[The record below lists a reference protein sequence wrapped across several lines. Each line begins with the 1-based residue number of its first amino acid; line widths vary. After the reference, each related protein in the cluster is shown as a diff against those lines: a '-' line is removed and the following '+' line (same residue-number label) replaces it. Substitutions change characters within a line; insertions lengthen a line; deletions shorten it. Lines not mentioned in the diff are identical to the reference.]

1 MAARASLAPVSAVSV
16 AVVAR
21 NEESALPGLLD
32 DLRAQ
37 SYPHDRIELILV
49 DSMSE
54 DGTRAVME
62 RFAAENPA
70 GFKRVAVL
78 GNPGVFQACGW
89 NVALG
94 DFREEAFIRIDAHAS
109 VPPDFV
115 EANVAVLNRGEAVCG
130 GPRPTVLRN
139 PTDWQKT
146 LHLAE
151 ESAFG
156 SSPAGYRSGEGEGKE
171 VPSLFHGAY
180 RRCVTEAVGP
190 MNEELLRTEDND
202 WNYRVRRAGYRIWFD
217 PSIRSQQ
224 FARPTLGKMLE
235 QKYGNG
241 FWVGRTL
248 FVQPKCLQ
256 LHHLVPLAFVLGIAA
271 MAAVGFAFSWVPF
284 GVCAALYLL
293 LCIALAVKAVA
304 QSDERNWTAVALPL
318 VFAGIHLSYGVG
330 TLFGLVSGLA
340 HKLFGGKAAA
350 AGGKGGGAGSGAAA

>member
-1 MAARASLAPVSAVSV
+1 MKPYEPVRSIAV

-21 NEESALPGLLD
+21 NEEATLSGIFA
-32 DLRAQ
+32 DLAAQ
-37 SYPHDRIELILV
+37 TYPHDRIEVVLV
-49 DSMSE
+49 DSDSS
-54 DGTRAVME
+54 DGTKRMME
-62 RFAAENPA
+62 RFARENPA
-70 GFKRVAVL
+70 GFSRVMVL
-78 GNPGVFQACGW
+78 DNPARYLAPGW
-89 NVALG
+89 NRAL
-94 DFREEAFIRIDAHAS
+94 EASEADAFVRVDAHAS
-109 VPPDFV
+109 IPPNFV
-115 EANVAVLNRGEAVCG
+115 EASIAVLNDGEFVCG

-139 PTDWQKT
+139 PTSWQKT

-156 SSPAGYRSGEGEGKE
+156 SSPADYRQGAEGKE
-171 VPSLFHGAY
+171 VASLFHGAY
-180 RRCVTEAVGP
+180 RRCVVEEVGP
-190 MNEELLRTEDND
+190 LNEGLLRTEDND
-202 WNYRVRRAGYRIWFD
+202 WYYRMRQAGYRLWFD

-224 FARPTLGKMLE
+224 FARPTLGKMLK

-256 LHHLVPLAFVLGIAA
+256 LHHLVPLAFVLGIAV